1 MERSP
6 DMSKP
11 LSVQT
16 MEVVAL
22 ADGRYGVRIS
32 APDALPHIAGEFA
45 SKEEADAWILQR
57 GLIEDERAE
66 GSDTLKPGPS
76 LDVG

>member
-1 MERSP
+1 
-6 DMSKP
+6 MSKA
-11 LSVQT
+11 LSVHT

-32 APDALPHIAGEFA
+32 ASDALPHIAGEFD
-45 SKEEADAWILQR
+45 SKEEADAWILRR
-57 GLIEDERAE
+57 GLIEEEAAE
-66 GSDTLKPGPS
+66 GSGLLKPGPS

>member
-1 MERSP
+1 
-6 DMSKP
+6 MSKP
-11 LSVQT
+11 LSVHT

-45 SKEEADAWILQR
+45 SEEEADAWILRR
-57 GLIEDERAE
+57 GLIEDESAE
-66 GSDTLKPGPS
+66 GGHLIRPGSS
-76 LDVG
+76 LDNG